1 MSKQEWNYTENTTA
15 LADTGDYETIVQ
27 FTNGLDCLQSD
38 GDEMEVEE
46 LKTFC
51 HLLNKMP
58 DLWSHKLDATEFE
71 NSQLKKQV
79 EILKNACEWSKEQF
93 KKLADEGRYPEFMLS
108 QNGGE
113 GIMPLVNAINLVTDA
128 Q

>member
-1 MSKQEWNYTENTTA
+1 MSKKEWNYTENTTA

-27 FTNGLDCLQSD
+27 FTNGSDCLQTD
-38 GDEMEVEE
+38 GDEMEEE
-46 LKTFC
+46 DLKTFC

-79 EILKNACEWSKEQF
+79 ENLKFALEKI
-93 KKLADEGRYPEFMLS
+93 A
-108 QNGGE
+108 NGTQPYNE
-113 GIMPLVNAINLVTDA
+113 SEAFSFVETAKAISDDA
-128 Q
+128 LKMNDVF